1 MKKSVNLG
9 AKEEKKL
16 LIMAKKA
23 LKLSKEGKKVSPR
36 LLNAVRLL
44 VFHNQNLVKYIAR
57 GYSFFSGVDHDDLV
71 SVGIESLPKAIE
83 KFDTSVPSRFA
94 TYAGHWIRQAA
105 QKFIND
111 SRFINQNSA
120 KSKQQGKKIIF
131 YDNYYLNDDDNENK
145 SYSLMDVLEDSEDKK
160 NSSENIRQ
168 RDIFNQINFLVNSLE
183 TREAILL
190 IRLLHKVK
198 PTNLLDI
205 YYFSTNEER
214 DELKKKIKLGKKDI
228 KTLQNYS
235 LEEKKNRRFSVVKSY
250 LEVFSKNYNF
260 SDLARLLNKSE
271 NLARKL
277 KQQSLNQLQELAK
290 KRNLHFLI
298 E

>member
-23 LKLSKEGKKVSPR
+23 LKLSKEGKKVPPR

-120 KSKQQGKKIIF
+120 KSKEEGKKIIF

-205 YYFSTNEER
+205 YYVSTKEER
-214 DELKKKIKLGKKDI
+214 DELKKEIKLGKKDI

-235 LEEKKNRRFSVVKSY
+235 LEEEKNRKFSVVKSY

>member
-1 MKKSVNLG
+1 MKKKSVNLG

-16 LIMAKKA
+16 LIMAKEA
-23 LKLSKEGKKVSPR
+23 LKLSKEGKKVPPR

-57 GYSFFSGVDHDDLV
+57 GYSLFSGVDHDDLV
-71 SVGIESLPKAIE
+71 SAGIESLPKAIE

-111 SRFINQNSA
+111 SRFINQNSS
-120 KSKQQGKKIIF
+120 KSKEEGKKVIF
-131 YDNYYLNDDDNENK
+131 YDNYYLNDDNSEKK
-145 SYSLMDVLEDSEDKK
+145 SYSLMDTLEDSEDKK
-160 NSSENIRQ
+160 NNSENVRQ

-183 TREAILL
+183 NCEAILL

-198 PTNLLDI
+198 PSNLLDI
-205 YYFSTNEER
+205 YYVSTEEEKV
-214 DELKKKIKLGKKDI
+214 ELKKSVKLGKKDI

-235 LEEKKNRRFSVVKSY
+235 LEEKKK
-250 LEVFSKNYNF
+250 
-260 SDLARLLNKSE
+260 
-271 NLARKL
+271 
-277 KQQSLNQLQELAK
+277 
-290 KRNLHFLI
+290 
-298 E
+298 